1 MRIRANSVF
10 VSSALF
16 TVALVCLVPA
26 FWANVLTARDQIW
39 LAKLDAGYRA
49 SAGAMSDLSVAC
61 LAVIL
66 IGLIVMMDGIH
77 RACSL
82 VMGCDVCRRLGVG
95 IPAFGVAGVR
105 GTVQG
110 QDGLHVAR
118 VASQRNLPAGLSTN
132 LGGVG
137 SDFLVDGDR
146 ATTTD
151 KIVLLLEGNTG
162 AKSWP
167 IDQTHCLLRH
177 RYFGR
182 YDCTICLDTRW
193 RPVPDFTHR
202 VEFGAAITFT
212 TGAPHVDSSQNSVTG
227 ISI

>member
-1 MRIRANSVF
+1 
-10 VSSALF
+10 
-16 TVALVCLVPA
+16 
-26 FWANVLTARDQIW
+26 
-39 LAKLDAGYRA
+39 
-49 SAGAMSDLSVAC
+49 MSDLSVAC

-66 IGLIVMMDGIH
+66 IGLIITWTGYIKRERWTWFVMFIVVW
-77 RACSL
+77 AWAF
-82 VMGCDVCRRLGVG
+82 
-95 IPAFGVAGVR
+95 PAFSVAAVR

-110 QDGLHVAR
+110 QDGLHVVT
-118 VASQRNLPAGLSTN
+118 VALQRNLPAGISTN

-151 KIVLLLEGNTG
+151 EIILLRYGNTG

-167 IDQTHCLLRH
+167 IDQTHCFLRH

-202 VEFGAAITFT
+202 VELGAAIAST
-212 TGAPHVDSSQNSVTG
+212 TGAPDVDPMQTSMTRLG
-227 ISI
+227 AETL